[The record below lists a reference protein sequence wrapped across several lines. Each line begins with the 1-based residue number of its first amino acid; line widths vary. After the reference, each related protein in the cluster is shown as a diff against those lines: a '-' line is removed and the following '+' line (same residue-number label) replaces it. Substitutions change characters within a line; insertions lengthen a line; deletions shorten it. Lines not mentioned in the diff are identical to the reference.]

1 MNSNLTKGNGG
12 FAHIPPGTQPS
23 FDVWLDKQDIMQEFH
38 ISERT
43 LHNWR
48 KKKYLPFTRLGRR
61 IFYNRTLLEKKLLQS
76 PGCMIVLVNWMSCF
90 IEEGSEIFGL

>member
-12 FAHIPPGTQPS
+12 FAHIPAGSQPS

-76 PGCMIVLVNWMSCF
+76 SGYMVVLMNWINCF
-90 IEEGSEIFGL
+90 IEEGSEIFG